1 MTDLQTQAEQRHRLR
16 QEQRERKVTREACR
30 MGWSDVGREAEATY
44 PLDQLGVWVGR
55 RIAWRFGGQLH
66 AINTHTCTHG
76 QDESWEVR
84 QDESRVARQ
93 REYSDQL
100 QSMMEAKQQQ
110 RRRERER
117 DKETERQ
124 VTHAWIHDD
133 LIPLLSGWEMAS
145 FPGSPPYAQKLC
157 KTES

>member
-1 MTDLQTQAEQRHRLR
+1 
-16 QEQRERKVTREACR
+16 
-30 MGWSDVGREAEATY
+30 
-44 PLDQLGVWVGR
+44 VGR

-76 QDESWEVR
+76 QDESWVVR
-84 QDESRVARQ
+84 QDESRVVKQDESRVVRQDESRVVRQ

-124 VTHAWIHDD
+124 VTHPWICDD
-133 LIPLLSGWEMAS
+133 FTPLLSGWELAS

>member
-1 MTDLQTQAEQRHRLR
+1 MWGGR
-16 QEQRERKVTREACR
+16 QKQPTLWTSWE
-30 MGWSDVGREAEATY
+30 
-44 PLDQLGVWVGR
+44 VWVGR

-76 QDESWEVR
+76 PE
-84 QDESRVARQ
+84 ESRVVRQ

-124 VTHAWIHDD
+124 VTHA
-133 LIPLLSGWEMAS
+133 
-145 FPGSPPYAQKLC
+145 
-157 KTES
+157 

>member
-1 MTDLQTQAEQRHRLR
+1 MWGGR
-16 QEQRERKVTREACR
+16 QKQPTLWTSWE
-30 MGWSDVGREAEATY
+30 
-44 PLDQLGVWVGR
+44 VWVGR

-76 QDESWEVR
+76 QEESRVVR
-84 QDESRVARQ
+84 QDESRVVRQDESRVVRQ

-124 VTHAWIHDD
+124 VTHA
-133 LIPLLSGWEMAS
+133 
-145 FPGSPPYAQKLC
+145 
-157 KTES
+157 

>member
-1 MTDLQTQAEQRHRLR
+1 M
-16 QEQRERKVTREACR
+16 
-30 MGWSDVGREAEATY
+30 
-44 PLDQLGVWVGR
+44 
-55 RIAWRFGGQLH
+55 
-66 AINTHTCTHG
+66 
-76 QDESWEVR
+76 VR

-133 LIPLLSGWEMAS
+133 LTPLLSGWEMAS
-145 FPGSPPYAQKLC
+145 FPGSPLYAQNSAKLKARWGLGTKGVC
-157 KTES
+157 ELPGT